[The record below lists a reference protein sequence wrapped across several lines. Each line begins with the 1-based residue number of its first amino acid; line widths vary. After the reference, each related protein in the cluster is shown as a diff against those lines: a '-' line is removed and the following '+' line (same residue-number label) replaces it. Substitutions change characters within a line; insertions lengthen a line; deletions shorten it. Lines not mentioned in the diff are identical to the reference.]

1 MSELREFDI
10 DEDGKMIE
18 ATWGRWT
25 PNAEARAR
33 IKELEAEHVSLMR
46 SINVALM
53 ERDRIKRAGKALA
66 EQVDDYF
73 TGRPDGEDLLFA
85 AAVLRETTQ
94 PNQEVDD
101 E

>member
-1 MSELREFDI
+1 MSDERHDWLREIAAEDI
-10 DEDGKMIE
+10 EPSWRVEGAQESLAAI
-18 ATWGRWT
+18 A
-25 PNAEARAR
+25 
-33 IKELEAEHVSLMR
+33 ELEA
-46 SINVALM
+46 

-85 AAVLRETTQ
+85 AAVLRETIQ